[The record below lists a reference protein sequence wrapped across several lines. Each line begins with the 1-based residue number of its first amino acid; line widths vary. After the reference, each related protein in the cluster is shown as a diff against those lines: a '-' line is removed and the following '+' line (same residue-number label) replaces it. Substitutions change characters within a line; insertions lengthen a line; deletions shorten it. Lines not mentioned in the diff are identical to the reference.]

1 MPIECTAAEIRQK
14 YNRFARQYD
23 LWDTIPGLLGEARL
37 RRRLLRRAAGQVL
50 EVAAGTGKNLPYYPR
65 SCQITAVDLS
75 PAMLERA
82 RKRAGTLGRS
92 VTFLEMDAQALAFPD
107 HSFDTVVSTLS
118 TCTFP
123 DPAAALR
130 EMGRVC
136 RTDGRILLLEHGRSD
151 RAWLGRWQDRLADR
165 HARRLGCHWNREPL
179 QLVQQASL
187 AVRSSQRRFFGIYH
201 VIEATPTTG
210 PHHTVSSTGTVV
222 DS

>member
-82 RKRAGTLGRS
+82 RKRAGKR
-92 VTFLEMDAQALAFPD
+92 VTRYPAFLY
-107 HSFDTVVSTLS
+107 
-118 TCTFP
+118 
-123 DPAAALR
+123 
-130 EMGRVC
+130 
-136 RTDGRILLLEHGRSD
+136 DG
-151 RAWLGRWQDRLADR
+151 
-165 HARRLGCHWNREPL
+165 
-179 QLVQQASL
+179 
-187 AVRSSQRRFFGIYH
+187 
-201 VIEATPTTG
+201 
-210 PHHTVSSTGTVV
+210 
-222 DS
+222 